1 MLKVLLVDD
10 EYFIAHGLEI
20 LIDWNA
26 EGYEISAIVFNGQ
39 EALDFL
45 KENSVNL
52 VIVDVMMPVMTG
64 LELLE
69 TVKKEHISDAS
80 FVILSG
86 YNQFSFAQQA
96 LRYGCIDYLLKPIEK
111 EELIAILRKFSH
123 ISANAKLE
131 QKFEEAY
138 LLRGLT
144 AFLYGKSDIDM
155 EYVRNHMR
163 LSEGVRYIEIET
175 ANFEDIE
182 LDEEKQNIFKE
193 RLYQICCQ
201 LLEKDSNHCLPDIY
215 RNSISTGIG
224 YIFCDYMAEEKHYT
238 ETQYI
243 QWLHKSLAIS
253 LQQEV
258 RLLVGKKVR
267 DIGEISKSYKTVSM
281 LKNLQ
286 AFRGQKPIYYY
297 EDEVQEKQEKDLLCK
312 QNLDALIQAIERNEL
327 DKIHNKVKILFHE
340 MQMKKL
346 DRKGINMNIN
356 YLLYH
361 LIDMA
366 SNLDSDSNQEEI
378 LQFISANS
386 FFGEEGSSTHF
397 ACFACEYAEYLT
409 QIKRSVPSKILRDIE
424 KEIRDNYAENLTL
437 QGLGKKYYINGSY
450 LGQLFRKTYGQSFKN
465 YLTNYRI
472 NEASRQLLYTDKK
485 ISEIAENVGY
495 KDIDYF
501 IAKFV
506 ELKGCTPTRFRKRKG

>member
-1 MLKVLLVDD
+1 MEKFLS
-10 EYFIAHGLEI
+10 
-20 LIDWNA
+20 LI
-26 EGYEISAIVFNGQ
+26 
-39 EALDFL
+39 
-45 KENSVNL
+45 
-52 VIVDVMMPVMTG
+52 
-64 LELLE
+64 
-69 TVKKEHISDAS
+69 
-80 FVILSG
+80 
-86 YNQFSFAQQA
+86 
-96 LRYGCIDYLLKPIEK
+96 
-111 EELIAILRKFSH
+111 
-123 ISANAKLE
+123 
-131 QKFEEAY
+131 
-138 LLRGLT
+138 
-144 AFLYGKSDIDM
+144 
-155 EYVRNHMR
+155 
-163 LSEGVRYIEIET
+163 
-175 ANFEDIE
+175 
-182 LDEEKQNIFKE
+182 KQ
-193 RLYQICCQ
+193 Y
-201 LLEKDSNHCLPDIY
+201 
-215 RNSISTGIG
+215 
-224 YIFCDYMAEEKHYT
+224 
-238 ETQYI
+238 
-243 QWLHKSLAIS
+243 
-253 LQQEV
+253 
-258 RLLVGKKVR
+258 
-267 DIGEISKSYKTVSM
+267 
-281 LKNLQ
+281 LQ

>member
-243 QWLHKSLAIS
+243 QWLHKSLGIS

-297 EDEVQEKQEKDLLCK
+297 EDEV
-312 QNLDALIQAIERNEL
+312 
-327 DKIHNKVKILFHE
+327 
-340 MQMKKL
+340 
-346 DRKGINMNIN
+346 
-356 YLLYH
+356 
-361 LIDMA
+361 
-366 SNLDSDSNQEEI
+366 
-378 LQFISANS
+378 
-386 FFGEEGSSTHF
+386 
-397 ACFACEYAEYLT
+397 
-409 QIKRSVPSKILRDIE
+409 
-424 KEIRDNYAENLTL
+424 
-437 QGLGKKYYINGSY
+437 
-450 LGQLFRKTYGQSFKN
+450 
-465 YLTNYRI
+465 
-472 NEASRQLLYTDKK
+472 
-485 ISEIAENVGY
+485 
-495 KDIDYF
+495 
-501 IAKFV
+501 
-506 ELKGCTPTRFRKRKG
+506 